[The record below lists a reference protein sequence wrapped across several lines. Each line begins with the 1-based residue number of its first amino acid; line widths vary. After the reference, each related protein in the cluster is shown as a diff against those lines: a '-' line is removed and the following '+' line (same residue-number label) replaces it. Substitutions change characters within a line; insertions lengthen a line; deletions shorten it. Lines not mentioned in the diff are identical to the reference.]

1 MWMTI
6 WLAQAWASSCL
17 AADDRGVFTFVEASV
32 ANEGGQRV
40 SLPDSWNKTS
50 RSGQR
55 TYLFTFNL
63 LQAPAETTAVY
74 IPRIGNRYKALVNGR
89 QVAQAGVFGDLAADF
104 VQQPQ
109 YFVLPEGALRPGV
122 NTLELALEGD
132 RNRYAGLSQFTLG
145 PDAILRS
152 AFNWREAAQVG
163 GSMVVVAICA
173 VFGLLAAALYAAL
186 RQISDL
192 YFALSCFFCSVRTS
206 YSVLER
212 APFDSHW
219 WAWVVDLC
227 YAGLVGSIVLFCVNA
242 LGMNRRVWYAV
253 TAAFGM
259 VSITLVSWHVMEE
272 RSSIRQLWLMVM
284 LAYVTVVSLFVIARW
299 WRLRTPTSFVLALA
313 AGGGLLIGI
322 HDHWRVYYTPDGYGG
337 FALARFALVLFILA
351 MGWIIVDRL
360 ISRMREERQMRD
372 AVASELESKKL
383 ELSAQYVR
391 QTKHMEERAQ
401 VKERERL
408 VQDLHDGMG
417 LQLNSLLGMVEG
429 ASPDPLEVQQEV
441 RHSIE
446 HLRTL
451 VDGSEKFDGTLAEL
465 LGQIRYRTE
474 TRLRRQGIAMQWHT
488 ELGAWKNCPVDP
500 LAALNVQHLLYEL
513 CTNVVKHSGARS
525 VEVIC
530 AVHSP
535 DGSDAQLHFKF
546 ADDGSGHGS
555 TPSRAGGGRRSIE
568 RRIGELEGHHEEF
581 NPPTGGWVHQMSF
594 ALAKVIQRQDV

>member
-1 MWMTI
+1 
-6 WLAQAWASSCL
+6 
-17 AADDRGVFTFVEASV
+17 
-32 ANEGGQRV
+32 
-40 SLPDSWNKTS
+40 
-50 RSGQR
+50 
-55 TYLFTFNL
+55 
-63 LQAPAETTAVY
+63 
-74 IPRIGNRYKALVNGR
+74 
-89 QVAQAGVFGDLAADF
+89 
-104 VQQPQ
+104 
-109 YFVLPEGALRPGV
+109 
-122 NTLELALEGD
+122 
-132 RNRYAGLSQFTLG
+132 
-145 PDAILRS
+145 
-152 AFNWREAAQVG
+152 
-163 GSMVVVAICA
+163 
-173 VFGLLAAALYAAL
+173 
-186 RQISDL
+186 
-192 YFALSCFFCSVRTS
+192 
-206 YSVLER
+206 
-212 APFDSHW
+212 
-219 WAWVVDLC
+219 
-227 YAGLVGSIVLFCVNA
+227 
-242 LGMNRRVWYAV
+242 
-253 TAAFGM
+253 
-259 VSITLVSWHVMEE
+259 
-272 RSSIRQLWLMVM
+272 
-284 LAYVTVVSLFVIARW
+284 
-299 WRLRTPTSFVLALA
+299 
-313 AGGGLLIGI
+313 
-322 HDHWRVYYTPDGYGG
+322 
-337 FALARFALVLFILA
+337 
-351 MGWIIVDRL
+351 
-360 ISRMREERQMRD
+360 MRD

-429 ASPDPLEVQQEV
+429 ASTDPLEVQQEV